1 MFAVM
6 EGSIIQ
12 HLQSALPE
20 IHFQAV
26 TNTEEEH
33 VRELLSRFVCFETYT
48 PAFLT
53 EVIGVEHDQ
62 NCSFLCLLS
71 LNFTFKAH
79 KIPQNEWYITEQE
92 IIGIAVLQ
100 KDYGR
105 VLIRPETIND
115 KISELFEKTEIDFD
129 NDLAFSSRYYML
141 AEKESQCRKCVS
153 AEFRKTVRGFD
164 GLEIE
169 IDGRILIARFRKPYT
184 VEIGIAITRFIT
196 AINNGRN

>member
-53 EVIGVEHDQ
+53 EVIGVQHHQ
-62 NCSFLCLLS
+62 NWSLLCLLC
-71 LNFTFKAH
+71 LNFQFNAQT
-79 KIPQNEWYITEQE
+79 IPHNDTYVPAPEFQRN
-92 IIGIAVLQ
+92 AVLQ

-115 KISELFEKTEIDFD
+115 KISELFEKTDIDFD